1 MELTEKIKYEFQC
14 FYLDQMRT
22 SKENIFAHSGEIETK
37 KKIRDELY
45 TMARNVDEPTERLLL
60 VQNNLLESL
69 YCFWVEIEK
78 REEIKNMTEVMN
90 SWLLFL
96 MKKQLAIV
104 PGEKAAT
111 K

>member
-1 MELTEKIKYEFQC
+1 MELAEKINYEFQC

-22 SKENIFAHSGEIETK
+22 SKENIFAHSREIETK

-45 TMARNVDEPTERLLL
+45 IMARNVDEQTERFLL

-69 YCFWVEIEK
+69 YCFLVEVKKQEGMENI
-78 REEIKNMTEVMN
+78 TEAMR

-96 MKKQLAIV
+96 MKKKLSQ
-104 PGEKAAT
+104 
-111 K
+111 